1 MKLTLETNIGTV
13 TYELDGHFVH
23 VFTEQDGAREFSLN
37 LWNHETRE
45 LRIQT
50 SIDDVFL
57 EVADA
62 LNEKFPG
69 FQVGS
74 LVVDFAPLEKMVAST
89 LIKAYVQATK
99 KMLGG

>member
-23 VFTEQDGAREFSLN
+23 VFTEQESAREFSLN

-45 LRIQT
+45 LRIDT

-62 LNEKFPG
+62 LNGKFPG
-69 FQVGS
+69 FQVDS
-74 LVVDFAPLEKMVAST
+74 LVVDFAPIEKMVNST
-89 LIKAYVQATK
+89 LIKAYVQATRK
-99 KMLGG
+99 R